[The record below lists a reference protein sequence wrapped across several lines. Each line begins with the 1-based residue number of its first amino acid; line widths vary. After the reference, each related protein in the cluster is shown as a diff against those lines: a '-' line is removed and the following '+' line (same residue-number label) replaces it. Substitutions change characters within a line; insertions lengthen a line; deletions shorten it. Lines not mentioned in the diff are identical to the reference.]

1 MEIEEK
7 KEMRGYEKTTLEKT
21 ISESI
26 VPQKESQSNWE
37 LLGHTK
43 ELEYLFYRDGEVFII
58 DPDRFTTTKMQIFFG
73 ITEDEAKRIRK
84 KLPIKASFNE
94 VDVKNTIGSGVF
106 RSSEYKDSFVIV
118 NGSKVIYALY
128 DINNH
133 GHNLQIDDTPIVD
146 GKLLDLKGNKE
157 WLNTDKLFEAQE
169 NIIEARKNIID
180 ENELPPEV
188 KTLRKQFEVIKKV
201 VSCWNWESP
210 EVADYV
216 TAFVMLA
223 PFQRLMSWRPSL
235 WITGQGGTGK
245 TLFFE
250 RVLQKLYGNLTT
262 RLDNSTDYGAIQR
275 LNSTSQIALLDNFEP
290 DKRSEK
296 FMKTFEIANRGG
308 DIVRG
313 TPTKEPINFK
323 LEHMVWYNAV
333 TLVAET
339 RATDSRIVEFHLAN
353 PLKEKPELSS
363 EVSAEKIIY
372 SMLEIWYDLEEL
384 KQLYVDDNKSRD
396 AENIGYAQALLGILK
411 VLNNEDSSFL
421 ELPSFVKNR
430 ETVDEAMELLRAIL
444 SLSVLPDDASDYSEQ
459 AKKFVYEAIQ
469 ESSRS
474 IIRKGVWKVNS
485 HDGTEWIA
493 IDPIRVKNELLKSNQ
508 YSQYT
513 PQRIK
518 KMLLNLEGAK
528 MNTSK
533 NAVNKSI
540 YAVYVPIKYI
550 EQFEVMYSNEPEP
563 ESESEPE
570 PEQDEQ
576 IGEDGYPIK
585 APF

>member
-1 MEIEEK
+1 MEIVEK
-7 KEMRGYEKTTLEKT
+7 KEMRGYQETTLEPNNSET
-21 ISESI
+21 IIAENEDE
-26 VPQKESQSNWE
+26 VNKVWK
-37 LLGHTK
+37 LLGHTRD
-43 ELEYLFYRDGEVFII
+43 LEYVFYKDGEVFII
-58 DPDRFTTTKMQIFFG
+58 DPDRFTTMKVQIFFG
-73 ITEDEAKRIRK
+73 VDEDEAKRIRK
-84 KLPIKASFNE
+84 ELPIKASSNE
-94 VDVKNTIGSGVF
+94 VDVKNTIGNGVF
-106 RSSEYKDSFVIV
+106 RSSEYKDRFVIV

-128 DINNH
+128 DINTH

-146 GKLLDLKGNKE
+146 GKLLDLKGSRE
-157 WLNTDKLFEAQE
+157 WLDVEKLQSVDPSRETLQE
-169 NIIEARKNIID
+169 QFKLIRK
-180 ENELPPEV
+180 
-188 KTLRKQFEVIKKV
+188 T
-201 VSCWNWESP
+201 VSCWSWESP
-210 EVADYV
+210 EMADYL

-235 WITGQGGTGK
+235 WITGHGGTGK

-313 TPTKEPINFK
+313 TTTKEPINFK

-333 TLVAET
+333 TLVTDT

-353 PLKEKPELSS
+353 PLKEDPELPPN
-363 EVSAEKIIY
+363 VSTEKIVY
-372 SMLEIWYDLEEL
+372 SMLELWNDLEES
-384 KQLYVDDNKSRD
+384 KQMYVGTNKSRD

-411 VLNNEDSSFL
+411 VLDDSKPSFL

-430 ETVDEAMELLRAIL
+430 ETVDESMEILRAIL
-444 SLSVLPDDASDYSEQ
+444 TSSVLPDDATEHTEQ

-474 IIRKGVWKVNS
+474 IVRKGVWKV
-485 HDGTEWIA
+485 HDRDGTDWIA

-518 KMLLNLEGAK
+518 KMLLNLEG
-528 MNTSK
+528 SK
-533 NAVNKSI
+533 VSPSKGIGNEPQRAVLIPS
-540 YAVYVPIKYI
+540 VYI
-550 EQFEVMYSNEPEP
+550 EQI
-563 ESESEPE
+563 ESLHAPNIAE
-570 PEQDEQ
+570 EQKSKSDL
-576 IGEDGYPIK
+576 K
-585 APF
+585 

>member
-1 MEIEEK
+1 MEIVQK
-7 KEMRGYEKTTLEKT
+7 NKMRGYEKTTLTDETDTDIIPRIKEK
-21 ISESI
+21 
-26 VPQKESQSNWE
+26 SNWE

-58 DPDRFTTTKMQIFFG
+58 DPDRFTTMKVQIFFG
-73 ITEDEAKRIRK
+73 VDEDEAKRIRK
-84 KLPIKASFNE
+84 ELPIKASSNE
-94 VDVKNTIGSGVF
+94 VDVKNTIGNGV
-106 RSSEYKDSFVIV
+106 YKGRKDKEFIIV
-118 NGSKVIYALY
+118 NGAKVIYAPY
-128 DINNH
+128 DINTH

-169 NIIEARKNIID
+169 NIIEARNNIID

-353 PLKEKPELSS
+353 PLKEKPELPS

-411 VLNNEDSSFL
+411 VLNNEDPSFL

-518 KMLLNLEGAK
+518 KMLLNLEG
-528 MNTSK
+528 SK
-533 NAVNKSI
+533 VSPSKGIGNEPQRVVFIPSA
-540 YAVYVPIKYI
+540 YI
-550 EQFEVMYSNEPEP
+550 EQI
-563 ESESEPE
+563 ESLHAPNVAE
-570 PEQDEQ
+570 EQKSKSDL
-576 IGEDGYPIK
+576 K
-585 APF
+585 

>member
-1 MEIEEK
+1 MEVEK
-7 KEMRGYEKTTLEKT
+7 KEMRGYEKTTLTDETDTDIIPLLGGKN
-21 ISESI
+21 
-26 VPQKESQSNWE
+26 KWY
-37 LLGHTK
+37 LLGHTQ
-43 ELEYLFYRDGEVFII
+43 ELEYVFYKDGEVFII
-58 DPDRFTTTKMQIFFG
+58 DPERFSVIKIQMFFG
-73 ITEDEAKRIRK
+73 VDKSTAQGIRGE
-84 KLPIKASFNE
+84 LPELASE
-94 VDVKNTIGSGVF
+94 HVIDTKNTIGNGV
-106 RSSEYKDSFVIV
+106 YKGSNDKEFIIV
-118 NGSKVIYALY
+118 NGANVIKAEY
-128 DINNH
+128 DSITH
-133 GHNLQIDDTPIVD
+133 KYKITKETTPIVD
-146 GKLLDLKGNKE
+146 GKLLDLKGSRE
-157 WLNTDKLFEAQE
+157 WLDTDELLKIQE
-169 NIIEARKNIID
+169 SIKGDKE
-180 ENELPPEV
+180 
-188 KTLRKQFEVIKKV
+188 TLREQFEEIRKT
-201 VSCWNWESP
+201 VSYWNWESP
-210 EVADYV
+210 EMADYI

-235 WITGQGGTGK
+235 WITGHGGTGK

-250 RVLQKLYGNLTT
+250 RVLQKLYGNLTI

-275 LNSTSQIALLDNFEP
+275 LNSTSQIALLDNFEH

-313 TPTKEPINFK
+313 TTTKEPINFK

-333 TLVAET
+333 TLVTDT
-339 RATDSRIVEFHLAN
+339 RATDSRIVEFHLVN
-353 PLKEKPELSS
+353 PLNDVPELPS

-372 SMLEIWYDLEEL
+372 SMLDWWSDIEEE
-384 KQLYVDDNKSRD
+384 KKMYIKSD
-396 AENIGYAQALLGILK
+396 AESKKDTTSTNSTVKRSKENIGYAQALLRKLEIIDPSDL
-411 VLNNEDSSFL
+411 SSLDVPNFI
-421 ELPSFVKNR
+421 KTR
-430 ETVDEAMELLRAIL
+430 ATVDESMELLKAIL
-444 SLSVLPDDASDYSEQ
+444 TSSVLPDDASDYSEQ

-469 ESSRS
+469 ENPRS
-474 IIRKGVWKVNS
+474 IVRKGVWKV
-485 HDGTEWIA
+485 HDRDGTDWIA
-493 IDPIRVKNELLKSNQ
+493 IEPTSVKRELLKAPE
-508 YSQYT
+508 YT
-513 PQRIK
+513 QRTPEQIK

-563 ESESEPE
+563 ESEPEPE

>member
-7 KEMRGYEKTTLEKT
+7 KEMRGYEKTTLEAT
-21 ISESI
+21 NSESI
-26 VPQKESQSNWE
+26 VPQKESKSNWE

-58 DPDRFTTTKMQIFFG
+58 DPDRFTTMKVQIFFG
-73 ITEDEAKRIRK
+73 VDEDEAKRIRK
-84 KLPIKASFNE
+84 ELPIKASSNE
-94 VDVKNTIGSGVF
+94 VDVKNTIGNGVF

-128 DINNH
+128 DINTH

-169 NIIEARKNIID
+169 NIIEARNNIID

-235 WITGQGGTGK
+235 WITGHGGTGK

-333 TLVAET
+333 MLVAET

-353 PLKEKPELSS
+353 PLKEKPELPS

-384 KQLYVDDNKSRD
+384 KQMYVGTNKSRD

-411 VLNNEDSSFL
+411 VLNNEDPSFL

-518 KMLLNLEGAK
+518 KMLLNLEG
-528 MNTSK
+528 SK
-533 NAVNKSI
+533 VSPSKGIGNEPQRVVLIPSA
-540 YAVYVPIKYI
+540 YI
-550 EQFEVMYSNEPEP
+550 EQI
-563 ESESEPE
+563 ESLHAPNVAE
-570 PEQDEQ
+570 EQKSKSDL
-576 IGEDGYPIK
+576 K
-585 APF
+585 